1 MLRQNGDGP
10 AGQGAADIVQGCPTL
25 LCRDLAVNEPA
36 HHSVFSDAAHRLQF
50 LSPRTTQWLC
60 REREFVGF
68 GQSAQVKVVL
78 SVHAGGHVDVE
89 LKHFQELA
97 LQFIP
102 EDKKM
107 RSLYYSSLHVFNCN
121 ILQNLA
127 IIHIPHCLII
137 PYF

>member
-10 AGQGAADIVQGCPTL
+10 AGQGAADVVQGRPTL
-25 LCRDLAVNEPA
+25 LCRDLAVHEPA
-36 HHSVFSDAAHRLQF
+36 HHPVFSNAAHRLQF
-50 LSPRTTQWLC
+50 LCPRTTQWLSG
-60 REREFVGF
+60 EREFVGF

-89 LKHFQELA
+89 LKHFQELP

-107 RSLYYSSLHVFNCN
+107 RFLYL
-121 ILQNLA
+121 LK
-127 IIHIPHCLII
+127 
-137 PYF
+137 